1 MKHCSFLIVTF
12 YVKSFYILGIILTN
26 GIAFQ
31 IYSADLTIM
40 SRNSWDCE
48 NFLSPI
54 FSEDLASV
62 VFIGPTRG
70 TEDEVSLQLLRRKV
84 SPSDAEQQVSILLTQ
99 GRLQPCEI
107 LSWDEH
113 KQTMWE
119 SDQWQNIFY
128 YIREVSKKFEQTIL
142 STSTLGNI

>member
-1 MKHCSFLIVTF
+1 MVTADAF
-12 YVKSFYILGIILTN
+12 PEAETVKSFYILGIILTN

-54 FSEDLASV
+54 FSEDLDSV

-84 SPSDAEQQVSILLTQ
+84 SPSDAEEQVSILLTQ

-107 LSWDEH
+107 LSWDQH
-113 KQTMWE
+113 QQTM
-119 SDQWQNIFY
+119 
-128 YIREVSKKFEQTIL
+128 
-142 STSTLGNI
+142 